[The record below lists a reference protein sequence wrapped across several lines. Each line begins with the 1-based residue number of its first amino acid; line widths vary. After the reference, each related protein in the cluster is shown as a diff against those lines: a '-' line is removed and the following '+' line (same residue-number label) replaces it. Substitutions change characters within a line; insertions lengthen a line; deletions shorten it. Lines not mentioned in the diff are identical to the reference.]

1 MLTSELRS
9 GGSAGSPA
17 GQTTPT
23 HLLRGLPQSAPS
35 ARVVARGFA
44 GLLAASAAFTALTLP
59 QPALAE
65 WDVDG
70 IEELLPREE
79 SPRDYEMWRGREDEL
94 ARLQSL
100 RVADPPPMA
109 PIRNCAEWEPLTGV
123 LIRYPLGLP
132 YNLIR
137 DLDDHLTVHVV
148 VSSGNLAAAQS
159 NFTNQGVD
167 MNQVEWLVKPND
179 SIWTR
184 DYGPWFVFDG
194 ENNLG
199 IIDHTYNRPARPNDN
214 LIPVEFA
221 NQQGIP
227 VYSHDMYH
235 TGGNYMTD
243 GFHVS
248 SSTALV
254 YNEAASHNGMTS
266 AQVDQLMFDYYGI
279 ENYEVL
285 DYIEPTG
292 IHHIDTWAKFL
303 DEETVLVKEVWSTH
317 VSYNNLNQ
325 RATLLA
331 SLPAS
336 TGRNYDV
343 HRVYCY
349 NLGNGTPAS
358 YTNSLIANERVYVP
372 LFGNATYDAD
382 AIAAYEAAMPGYD
395 VRGYTYSGWLSDDAL
410 HCRTKG
416 VMDIGMLRVE
426 HVSVEGPQ
434 EGDVTIDAFAQTHGG
449 HTITNAEIVYRQ
461 DGGSWT
467 TSVLSPV
474 GGGDYTGTIPAPAG
488 VTTTD
493 YYVHFED
500 SSGREEGMPRSEPA
514 GWYSFDHSPDPS
526 SVPGGSDVVSIGR
539 DAELL
544 PNFPNPFPEATTFR
558 FDLAYADQAELLVF
572 DAQGRLIRTLFRG
585 EAAAGRNEIE
595 WNGKD
600 DRGRDVPSGVYYY
613 RLRAAGLQYTRP
625 AQITR

>member
-1 MLTSELRS
+1 MLTRPTSCL
-9 GGSAGSPA
+9 GSAGRVGS
-17 GQTTPT
+17 
-23 HLLRGLPQSAPS
+23 LLS
-35 ARVVARGFA
+35 
-44 GLLAASAAFTALTLP
+44 LLAGAALTTLALP

-79 SPRDYEMWRGREDEL
+79 SPREYEMWRGHEDEL

-100 RVADPPPMA
+100 RAADPPPMA

-148 VSSGNLAAAQS
+148 VSSGNFAAAQS

-167 MNQVEWLVKPND
+167 MSKVEWLIKPND

-194 ENNLG
+194 EDNLG
-199 IIDHTYNRPARPNDN
+199 IIDHTYNRPQRPNDN
-214 LIPVEFA
+214 LIPIEFA

-254 YNEAASHNGMTS
+254 YNEAASHNGMT
-266 AQVDQLMFDYYGI
+266 QTEVDQLMFDYYGI

-303 DEETVLVKEVWSTH
+303 DEETVLVKDVWSTH
-317 VSYNNLNQ
+317 VSYANLNQ

-331 SLPAS
+331 SLPSS

-358 YTNSLIANERVYVP
+358 YTNSLLANERVYVP

-382 AIAAYEAAMPGYD
+382 AIAAYQAAMPGYD
-395 VRGYTYSGWLSDDAL
+395 VRGYTYSGFLSDDAL

-416 VMDIGMLRVE
+416 VMDSEMLRVE
-426 HVSVEGPQ
+426 HVSVQ
-434 EGDVTIDAFAQTHGG
+434 DAQVGDVDIAAFAHSYGG
-449 HTITNAEIVYRQ
+449 HAITNAEIVYRQ
-461 DGGSWT
+461 DGGAWT
-467 TSVLSPV
+467 TSPLSPI
-474 GGGDYTGTIPAPAG
+474 GGDDYVGTIPMPSI

-500 SSGREEGMPRSEPA
+500 ASGREEGMPRSEPA

-526 SVPGGSDVVSIGR
+526 SVGDGDLAGGDGGNGPGGIGQDGR
-539 DAELL
+539 LPGAELL
-544 PNFPNPFPEATTFR
+544 PNYPNPFPSATTFR
-558 FDLAYADQAELLVF
+558 FDLAYADQAELMVF
-572 DAQGRLIRTLFRG
+572 DPQGRLVRTLFHG

-595 WNGKD
+595 WDGKD